1 MALGG
6 SASSSS
12 SSSEDAKVSAAAKIQ
27 AARSLA
33 RKLSDERSAAAAAAE
48 LLERHLVN
56 GETSRKMKSDV
67 ENEVAAFAKEAGRKD
82 SEAREAKRTG
92 AGAGVDME
100 ELERLKR
107 ENAELQA
114 LLLQLARDRE
124 EAEKELE
131 ARMKELNVVNAE
143 TIRGDARG
151 GDLRRNRSRRLGAGR
166 KPTRH
171 PEEDQKAGGVA

>member
-92 AGAGVDME
+92 AGAG
-100 ELERLKR
+100 
-107 ENAELQA
+107 ATA
-114 LLLQLARDRE
+114 
-124 EAEKELE
+124 
-131 ARMKELNVVNAE
+131 
-143 TIRGDARG
+143 
-151 GDLRRNRSRRLGAGR
+151 
-166 KPTRH
+166 P
-171 PEEDQKAGGVA
+171 P